1 MPSLTE
7 TVVGAVVALAL
18 REGTPLL
25 WKAYKNRRIEPKKAE
40 QQYLLDV
47 AAWFAD
53 RAKRL
58 CDIRLMLKASIIQR
72 SPLFFVRYKGSAG
85 DALSPA
91 PVALVVS
98 VTNTRQVP
106 VTLDGISID
115 AREASS
121 RGRIKLQKWKKLQY
135 VPSW

>member
-7 TVVGAVVALAL
+7 TIVGAVVAFAL

-58 CDIRLMLKASIIQR
+58 NALQWQLLNHPDVDKWQLATLVSKLDRDDQQWAMRITDVELLRKRAIEKATECEDNAAD
-72 SPLFFVRYKGSAG
+72 SARNAG
-85 DALSPA
+85 YID
-91 PVALVVS
+91 
-98 VTNTRQVP
+98 TH
-106 VTLDGISID
+106 TL
-115 AREASS
+115 
-121 RGRIKLQKWKKLQY
+121 L
-135 VPSW
+135 